1 MRVRGDIYYFLFVID
16 MDKNKL
22 LYKLIAVGMA
32 LILVAAVLPILQ
44 IHWEGSRYMLAVG
57 AAATLVLRLLL
68 KYPKSTTRI
77 ARLHRME
84 NVAAMCYCVSA
95 FFLFYP
101 GAGPSDWLGFLTA
114 GAALQIY
121 ATFTIDY
128 LEKRDKK

>member
-1 MRVRGDIYYFLFVID
+1 
-16 MDKNKL
+16 MDNNKNRL
-22 LYKLIAVGMA
+22 LYKLIAVAMA
-32 LILVAAVLPILQ
+32 MILVAAVLPILQ

-68 KYPKSTTRI
+68 KYPKSTSRI

-95 FFLFYP
+95 FSLFYP
-101 GAGPSDWLGFLTA
+101 GAGATDWLGFLTA

>member
-1 MRVRGDIYYFLFVID
+1 MEE
-16 MDKNKL
+16 KNKL
-22 LYKLIAVGMA
+22 YYNLMVVSMTLIF
-32 LILVAAVLPILQ
+32 VAAVLPILR
-44 IHWEGSRYMLAVG
+44 INWEGSRYVFAVG

-68 KYPKSTTRI
+68 RHAKSTPRI

-95 FFLFYP
+95 FFMFYP
-101 GAGPSDWLGFLTA
+101 DAGATDWLGFLTA

-128 LEKRDKK
+128 LEKRDKKRL